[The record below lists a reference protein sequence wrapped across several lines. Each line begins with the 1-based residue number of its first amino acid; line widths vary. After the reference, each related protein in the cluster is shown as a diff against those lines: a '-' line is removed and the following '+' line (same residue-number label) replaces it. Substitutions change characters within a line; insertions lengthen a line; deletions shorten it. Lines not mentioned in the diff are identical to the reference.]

1 MSYDFHLFLAI
12 ASFVLGTVIG
22 SFLNVVIVRLPR
34 EESIVSPR
42 SRCPKCGSPIGWY
55 DNIPI
60 LSYLFLR
67 GHCRYCGSGI
77 SPRYFVT
84 ELVTGLLF
92 LAMFLKW
99 GLTPSLGVYWIFCA
113 AMIAIFWIDLE
124 HMIIPDVISL
134 NCIPVGISAAIVGAI
149 PGVDWKLS
157 LIGTIVGTA
166 MLWLPAEIYSRLRGI
181 EGLGGGDIKLLGMIG
196 AFTGPSGV
204 LFVLFVSSTI
214 GAAVGLLGMATRR
227 TDSTT
232 PIPFGPFLTLAAL
245 LYVLAGQEIVKWS
258 LGAVALA

>member
-1 MSYDFHLFLAI
+1 
-12 ASFVLGTVIG
+12 
-22 SFLNVVIVRLPR
+22 
-34 EESIVSPR
+34 
-42 SRCPKCGSPIGWY
+42 
-55 DNIPI
+55 
-60 LSYLFLR
+60 
-67 GHCRYCGSGI
+67 
-77 SPRYFVT
+77 
-84 ELVTGLLF
+84 
-92 LAMFLKW
+92 
-99 GLTPSLGVYWIFCA
+99 
-113 AMIAIFWIDLE
+113 MIAIFWIDLE

-166 MLWLPAEIYSRLRGI
+166 VLWLPAEIYSRLRGI